1 MVIRAKI
8 STILSNNEHFSFT
21 FFYRKFIIIVF
32 KVKMSTDFLE

>member
-21 FFYRKFIIIVF
+21 FFYRKFIIVF